1 MNGKITKKG
10 SRAIILLIQGFA
22 LQNGTDL
29 TEDQVLDGVLESITT
44 EKAKTIANY
53 LTRKKQVNENTK
65 EKKIKDGRGRKH
77 EQAYYVL
84 DSKIVKLTKRQE
96 YKVRGVYG
104 GQYPI
109 AVKMLEDQISKTG
122 TQIDHYE
129 ALIRKERPI
138 YKQLK
143 ANNNFKTK
151 EIQQCVTLS

>member
-1 MNGKITKKG
+1 MDGKITKKG
-10 SRAIILLIQGFA
+10 SRAKILLIQSFA

-29 TEDQVLDGVLESITT
+29 TEDQVLDGVLESITI
-44 EKAKTIANY
+44 ENAKTIADY

-65 EKKIKDGRGRKH
+65 EKKTKDGRGRKH

-84 DSKIVKLTKRQE
+84 GSKIVKLTKRQE

-122 TQIDHYE
+122 IPIDNYD
-129 ALIRKERPI
+129 ALIRPERPI

-143 ANNNFKTK
+143 TNNNLKTK
-151 EIQQCVTLS
+151 ETQQCETLS